1 MKPRVRPFLAMT
13 GQLMLVLGTLAI
25 IWGNIWSHLNRE
37 YDHAHSDAVEATG
50 NLARVFED
58 MTERMIASIDQA
70 LLVTRDLYARDP
82 GGFDLANWARSK
94 PFLNDLN
101 IQLSIAAGDGTVVRS
116 NLGPVAGTVS
126 VADREHFKVHLR
138 DAADTLFIS
147 EPLVGRVSGRMSVQ
161 FTRRVT
167 SPDGRFIGVVVA
179 SIDPITLGRLYE
191 SVEIG
196 SGFILLAGL
205 DGVVRAGRPADT
217 VTGQPLSDP
226 DLLAAATAADH
237 GHYRTGAPDTA
248 GSTVSYRRLSAHPL
262 VIAVGFDLRDTFA
275 AYASDRREYLAVG
288 TGLSVLVVVVGIL
301 VWRHRRRT
309 ERYQLALT
317 LTLENMSQGIMM
329 VDRKRRIPVINRR
342 TADLLGLPAHLAR
355 ENCRFDSLLHWQT
368 THGEFNAAN
377 SGGAEAGTLVARGG
391 VDAAVPVYERTRPNG
406 TVLEIRTAVLGD
418 GSAVRTYTDITER
431 KRIER
436 ELASA
441 RDAAEAAGRA
451 RAEFLAVMSHEIRT
465 PLNGIIGAAA
475 LMLDAS
481 LPEDEARHLRIIRE
495 SGNHLLLLVNDI
507 LDFSRLD
514 AGQVALENETFDL
527 HALVRGAVDMLHLE
541 ARRKRLTL
549 QCSIAADVPARAVGD
564 AGRLRQVLLNLLGNG
579 LKFTEHGGVTLCVWS
594 VGCATPGV
602 RVSFA
607 VTDSGIGITPE
618 TRETLFNAFTQA
630 DSSISRRFGGS
641 GLGLAICRNLVTLM
655 GGTIAVDSTP
665 GGGSRFCFDVLLREA
680 PSLDSP
686 SLDSRSLDSP
696 SLDNPRLD
704 GASLEAPGPEASD
717 LETPGLEAS
726 SRKSGSPE
734 SGSLESGCPRSGS
747 AEVAKV
753 EVACLGGQ
761 RPKATHM
768 PENAASGL
776 RILLAEDNA
785 TNQLVALRM
794 LARMGHRAEAVSDG
808 AEALRTLAAGSFDVI
823 LMDLMMPGMDG
834 LAATRA
840 IRMADAAWRTI
851 PIIGVTASVLDGERN
866 ACLEAGMNQVVPK
879 PINVQR
885 LGSAIATVMRRGETS
900 AATPPILDKAFIG
913 ALSREIGE
921 DGVAEAVGLFVQDA
935 PGYVVALEQATAR
948 RNLPQLRRSLHALS
962 GAAGGIGLTRLAD
975 AAQRLQAALNSS
987 TFDKE
992 LIIPISELMQ
1002 ESLIELEAY
1011 RLPALTPTQAV
1022 AL

>member
-1 MKPRVRPFLAMT
+1 MA

-37 YDHAHSDAVEATG
+37 YDHAYSDAVDATG

-82 GGFDLANWARSK
+82 GGFDLADWARSK

-101 IQLSIAAGDGTVVRS
+101 IQLSIAAADGAVVRS

-126 VADREHFKVHLR
+126 VADRDHFKVHLR
-138 DAADTLFIS
+138 DVADTLFIS

-167 SPDGRFIGVVVA
+167 APDGRFVGVVVA

-196 SGFILLAGL
+196 GGFILLAGL

-217 VTGQPLSDP
+217 VTGRPLSDP
-226 DLLAAATAADH
+226 DLLAAANAADQ
-237 GHYRTGAPDTA
+237 GHYRTGATGSGAPDTGVPDTA
-248 GSTVSYRRLSAHPL
+248 GSIVSYRRLSAYPL
-262 VIAVGFDLRDTFA
+262 VIAVGFDLRDTLA
-275 AYASDRREYLAVG
+275 EYTGDRQEYLAVG

-301 VWRHRRRT
+301 VWLHRRRT

-342 TADLLGLPAHLAR
+342 TADLLGLPANLAR
-355 ENCRFDSLLHWQT
+355 ENGEFDSLLRWQT
-368 THGEFNAAN
+368 MHGEFNAAN

-436 ELASA
+436 ELAAA

-481 LPEDEARHLRIIRE
+481 LPEDEARHLRIIRG
-495 SGNHLLLLVNDI
+495 SGDHLLLLVNDI

-514 AGQVALENETFDL
+514 AGQVALESETFDL

-541 ARRKRLTL
+541 ARLKRLTL
-549 QCSIAADVPARAVGD
+549 ECSIAADVPARVVGD

-579 LKFTEHGGVTLCVWS
+579 LKFTERGGVALRVWS
-594 VGCATPGV
+594 ADCATPGI
-602 RVSFA
+602 RVSFD
-607 VTDSGIGITPE
+607 VTDTGIGITPE
-618 TRETLFNAFTQA
+618 ARETLFNAFTQA

-655 GGTIAVDSTP
+655 GGTIAVESAP
-665 GGGSRFCFDVLLREA
+665 GGGSRFCFDVLFRE
-680 PSLDSP
+680 PSSLD
-686 SLDSRSLDSP
+686 
-696 SLDNPRLD
+696 
-704 GASLEAPGPEASD
+704 APGPHASSLDAPGLDAPGLHAPGLEA
-717 LETPGLEAS
+717 PGLEAS
-726 SRKSGSPE
+726 SLK
-734 SGSLESGCPRSGS
+734 SGSLELGSPKSGS
-747 AEVAKV
+747 AEIANVGV
-753 EVACLGGQ
+753 VCLGGQ
-761 RPKATHM
+761 RPKARHM

-794 LARMGHRAEAVSDG
+794 LARMGHRAEAVADG
-808 AEALRTLAAGSFDVI
+808 EEALRTLAAGSYDVI
-823 LMDLMMPGMDG
+823 LMDVMMPGMDG

-840 IRMADAAWRTI
+840 IRAADAAWRTI

-879 PINVQR
+879 PISVQR
-885 LGSAIATVMRRGETS
+885 LGSAIAAVMRRVETP
-900 AATPPILDKAFIG
+900 AATPPILDKAFID
-913 ALSREIGE
+913 ALCREIGE

-935 PGYVVALEQATAR
+935 PGYATALEQATAR
-948 RNLPQLRRSLHALS
+948 HNLPQLRRSLHALS
-962 GAAGGIGLTRLAD
+962 GAASGIGLTRLAD
-975 AAQRLQAALNSS
+975 SAQRLQVALDSS
-987 TFDKE
+987 TIDKE
-992 LIIPISELMQ
+992 LTILMSELIQ
-1002 ESLIELEAY
+1002 KSLIELKAN
-1011 RLPALTPTQAV
+1011 RLLARTPTQSV
-1022 AL
+1022 MI